1 MAPPLLLLVDD
12 APDIGFL
19 VRHLARQAGQELL
32 VCRDVPEALVA
43 LESAQPDLIILDLNL
58 PRPNGL
64 ELCRQLHRTPG
75 RNPIPIALFALAERA
90 EDIAAGL
97 DAGIDFVLS
106 KDLLARPEAWR
117 QRINEILGAVGSP
130 ADGKMVKYEFGFMP
144 THRSYDWITTF
155 NDALRHG
162 VVPRLGLPVVRV
174 LLRRVA
180 TRFSHSTPLQEQRL
194 QGLDIA
200 PWADWLSADGLG
212 LVPSAFPLAQRP
224 CFVALFAAWVVEEI
238 DRVWGSAAGNRARSA
253 FAEFLASLEAASTH
267 DQRRP

>member
-1 MAPPLLLLVDD
+1 MALPLLLLVDD

-19 VRHLARQAGQELL
+19 VRHLARQGGQELL

-43 LESAQPDLIILDLNL
+43 LKSAQPDLIILDLNL
-58 PRPNGL
+58 PGPSGL
-64 ELCRQLHRTPG
+64 ELCRQVRRTPG
-75 RNPIPIALFALAERA
+75 RKTISIALFGLPDRA

-97 DAGIDFVLS
+97 DSGIDFVLS
-106 KDLLARPEAWR
+106 KDLLARPEAW
-117 QRINEILGAVGSP
+117 QFRINEILGAVGGP
-130 ADGKMVKYEFGFMP
+130 ADGNVVKYESGLMP
-144 THRSYDWITTF
+144 TYRSYDGTAAL

-180 TRFSHSTPLQEQRL
+180 TRFSQSAPLQEQRL
-194 QGLDIA
+194 QGLEIA

-253 FAEFLASLEAASTH
+253 FAELLASLEAASTH